1 MPWNPNTAKN
11 DLALNY
17 FLTEC
22 PERVLDYDGKKPA
35 VDNPGTPVCG
45 VVGEQTG
52 ISVAIGPIKCAECR
66 LHGQINPDY
75 PRNLSLDVLVTKL
88 HLAWRGFHRGQEHIL
103 DLADRALALKPEQ
116 AHQQQIHDAM
126 FNCLSLGRIDHE
138 THFHVLLR
146 KHGYESGHEQYAKL
160 TEAANHW
167 RNMNTSGMAPQQPAA
182 CCAPQTATGIFE
194 KAKAELKAVVKA
206 GVAVVSGVVSE
217 QASDEVIAKRKAI
230 CEACFARDTNGDLL
244 YRTEKGVAWCGKPF
258 YEQRVRNENRDGCG
272 CALDVLK
279 WKVAKEA
286 CPLGHWTAVEKE
298 NA

>member
-1 MPWNPNTAKN
+1 MPWDPNTAKN
-11 DLALNY
+11 DVALTY
-17 FLTEC
+17 YLHEC
-22 PERVLDYDGKKPA
+22 PERVMDYDHKDPSPE
-35 VDNPGTPVCG
+35 NPGTPVCG
-45 VVGEQTG
+45 LIGEKTNISLHVGPA
-52 ISVAIGPIKCAECR
+52 VCAECR
-66 LHGQINPDY
+66 LHGDINPTY
-75 PRNLSLDVLVTKL
+75 VHEFSARLIATKL
-88 HLAWRGFHRGQEHIL
+88 HTAWRGFHKGHEHIL
-103 DLADRALALKPEQ
+103 DLVDRGLALTQ
-116 AHQQQIHDAM
+116 GNDALRQQIHDAM

-146 KHGYESGHEQYAKL
+146 KHGYESGHEQYSKM

-217 QASDEVIAKRKAI
+217 QASPEVIAKRKAV

-244 YRTEKGVAWCGKPF
+244 YRTEKGMAWCGKPF

-272 CALDVLK
+272 CALDALK

-298 NA
+298 